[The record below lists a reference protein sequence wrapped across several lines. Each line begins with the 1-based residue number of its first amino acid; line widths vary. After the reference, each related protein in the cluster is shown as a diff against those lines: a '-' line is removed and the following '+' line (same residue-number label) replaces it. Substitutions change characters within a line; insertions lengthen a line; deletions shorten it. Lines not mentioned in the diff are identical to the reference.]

1 MTFDEVN
8 KLLRSEL
15 SAVET
20 YQQALEKERQKFGH
34 KTEFQ
39 QLNAIPLKGF
49 YRIRPGQPGFAI
61 PVFENNGQLVVQHV
75 GTGGTIDGFLP
86 CDLDV
91 DQLLPVPKDIGAEPL
106 YSRVGTE
113 PLYGFQNLDGTLIY
127 GSRDKLLLLL
137 HPVSAQ
143 LADRPFL
150 SLEIAQ
156 FLEDEVLINENRART
171 QSLLRRHARDPIKF
185 ERFIDTELT
194 ARSVPEA
201 AKWSRTIDYLL
212 FFVLFFVFLGGYH
225 IHFILTAGEWDFW
238 VDLEDRRLWVTVTPI
253 MAITF
258 CAVVQYMLWEKFR
271 LPIGATDVI
280 SYQYVRTGP
289 RSISGW

>member
-1 MTFDEVN
+1 MLV
-8 KLLRSEL
+8 LLL
-15 SAVET
+15 DD
-20 YQQALEKERQKFGH
+20 
-34 KTEFQ
+34 
-39 QLNAIPLKGF
+39 AIPLKGF

-212 FFVLFFVFLGGYH
+212 FFVLFFVFLGGYGNYFLRSSA
-225 IHFILTAGEWDFW
+225 IYAVGEVPSSHWS
-238 VDLEDRRLWVTVTPI
+238 DRRHQLSVCADRPPGVYPDGREGHAPNLWYGCHACGRLLLRIHMCPYLLLVALRRALVVPHPQDVPAIPIVVT
-253 MAITF
+253 ARN
-258 CAVVQYMLWEKFR
+258 AK
-271 LPIGATDVI
+271 
-280 SYQYVRTGP
+280 
-289 RSISGW
+289 